1 MAGNAL
7 LHHLLVILLSFSL
20 LMSLNAAVTTTPRA
34 SHLLHQSQDFLASEN
49 TNQMNREEIV
59 EEDKTSR
66 MDLEVHDYNPGA
78 NTHHT
83 PKLPPGMF

>member
-20 LMSLNAAVTTTPRA
+20 LMSLNAAVTTPRA
-34 SHLLHQSQDFLASEN
+34 SHLLHQSQDFLASEK